1 MSDTD
6 IGERLNQARI
16 ELVNKY
22 TDGLVLDIGIGSGAF
37 LQRLNTYGFDINPK
51 AIEYLIQN
59 KLYRHPFKGGHGIT
73 FWDSLEHIHDPTM
86 IIQGAKEYIFVSMP
100 IYDDSN
106 HILRSKHFRKDEHCW
121 YFTMNGLIMFMQY
134 YGFQCIEIN
143 NMETEIGREDIK
155 TFVFK
160 RLP

>member
-1 MSDTD
+1 M
-6 IGERLNQARI
+6 
-16 ELVNKY
+16 
-22 TDGLVLDIGIGSGAF
+22 DIGIGSGAF
-37 LQRLNTYGFDINPK
+37 LQRWNTYGYDINPK
-51 AIEYLIQN
+51 AIEYLIDN

-121 YFTMNGLIMFMQY
+121 YFTENGLIMFMQY
-134 YGFQCIEIN
+134 YGFECIEVN
-143 NMETEIGREDIK
+143 DMETQIGREDIK